1 LPGTFAE
8 RHQGKDSAR
17 LFRLNNIDG
26 LKIAENRGRQ
36 MKSSIRLF
44 SGLFIIIACAAVVF
58 SQTNRGGVSGV
69 ITDHTGAVISGAE
82 VVVINIGSNREI
94 RLTTSADGAFSA
106 PLLEPVLYRITVT
119 APGFKKATLNNIKVD
134 TGTTATVNVTLE
146 LGAASAEVT
155 VTAETVVPLNS
166 GTPGQTITERQIS
179 EMPLNNRSVL
189 DLMMFAS
196 NVSGEMGTEDPQL
209 ASGDTI
215 IPAPGF
221 NVSINGGRM
230 GTTSILADGANN
242 TGVGLARAV
251 VTFSPDTV
259 QEFTV
264 QTSNFS
270 AEYGNTGGGVVNMT
284 TKSGTNQYR
293 GLAYW
298 YHRNP
303 ALNAAPW
310 TMSSVNRPVSARRQ
324 HQLGLTFGGPVW
336 LPKKIFGPAGYD
348 GHDKTFF
355 FVAFEPRYYY
365 DGSQGNQLLPN
376 DAMRRGD
383 FSDVVRLQTGGYA
396 PRDVAQRFGLQ
407 FQENPIYNHYNVEGN
422 LFRPRAAANY
432 EQFPNNVIPQNM
444 LDPIALQML
453 QYVPKAGDY
462 YLADGNLANYVGGSF
477 IKNREY
483 RTTIRLDHQI
493 SSANRLSGRYTQVPI
508 RGDRGSLGFEVGKNE
523 LLTGGTDY
531 SWSKQVLLTD
541 THVFGPRM
549 VNELRANYTYGRFS
563 QTLPPE
569 FDTKNGRNLSTE
581 LGLPSVTQGGMPVF
595 TANAAGVF
603 LGFGVSSMNENRE
616 HSYELA
622 DNFSLVRGNMTWKFG
637 VNLTRQNLNLLSMF
651 GAAGGIYNFTQ
662 NRTLTNS
669 DGQGTGTGGN
679 ELAQFLIGTPVLTTL
694 REVLMPVYYQ
704 WNSYGA
710 FAQNDWK
717 VRRNL
722 TLNLG
727 LRYSLFMPRT
737 EKYDRQGAFLLDDAR
752 EFTLPNPIT
761 LPDGT
766 VVTKALAPP
775 YAFAGR
781 GGRSRYLTP
790 ADYMGFEP
798 RFGFAW
804 SPKIFGLNKDGDS
817 FVLRGGYGIS
827 HMPLTGLSRSA
838 SPDYS
843 AGSSDWGSTDPRL
856 PNPGYAFRLTG
867 NVPNIRNV
875 PPDQYL
881 KIPEDGL
888 IWDNSR
894 GWMAVGQVISSNYH
908 TPYMQSWSLTASYE
922 LMRQTVLE
930 IGYVGSK
937 GTHLFT
943 APVNINRAP
952 QSLMQAYR
960 DQGLGYTANG
970 NRVNDPLNRTLINGG
985 VVQFPNIFLG
995 APYLGFD
1002 GLFEVMNAGANSNRN
1017 AMTVSLRRNHSKG
1030 LSYTANYTWGKSIDD
1045 SSDSGG
1051 VRFLD
1056 LNVRSAGQS
1065 SFGAPRS
1072 IDRSI
1077 SLFDIKH
1084 VFNTSFLYDLPFGR
1098 GRSLLSNA
1106 SGIVNHLVGGWGM
1119 SGLFRVQ
1126 GGLPMS
1132 LVIRDDNG
1140 MGWVPNLRTL
1150 RPDVVPGVPLKNPR
1164 YDKSCPTGPN
1174 CEPYFNPAAFMRPV
1188 RGAYGDAPRA
1198 FDSARGPAQHFFDL
1212 SVQKNFSLGKDGKRS
1227 LQIRVDAINVF
1238 NHPIYRVGRLEDAGE
1253 IFGAINE
1260 GALSPNELNA
1270 WAMFNG
1276 KPSAE
1281 VPEIRAANQ
1290 QIIINNRV
1298 PRTEGLRPDFFRR
1311 PLPEGFFSMNV
1322 NSFDITTEEGFALYR
1337 LRQSYSP
1344 DRWGFLS
1351 VMPGRSGYTPRFIQ
1365 FALKINF

>member
-1 LPGTFAE
+1 M
-8 RHQGKDSAR
+8 R
-17 LFRLNNIDG
+17 
-26 LKIAENRGRQ
+26 
-36 MKSSIRLF
+36 SSIRLF
-44 SGLFIIIACAAVVF
+44 AGLSIIIACAASVF
-58 SQTNRGGVSGV
+58 AQTNRGGVSGV
-69 ITDHTGAVISGAE
+69 VTDHTGAVIPRAE
-82 VVVINIGSNREI
+82 VVIANIGSNREI

-106 PLLEPVLYRITVT
+106 PLLDPVLYRITVT
-119 APGFKKATLNNIKVD
+119 APGFKKATVNNIKVD
-134 TGTTATVNVTLE
+134 TGVTTTVNVSLE

-155 VTAETVVPLNS
+155 VTAETIVPMNS
-166 GTPGQTITERQIS
+166 GAPGQTITERQIS

-189 DLMMFAS
+189 DLMMFAA

-209 ASGDTI
+209 AVGDTV

-221 NVSINGGRM
+221 NVSINGGRL

-310 TMSSVNRPVSARRQ
+310 TMSSVNRPISARRQ
-324 HQLGLTFGGPVW
+324 HQIGLTFGGPVW

-355 FVAFEPRYYY
+355 FAAFEPRYYY
-365 DGSQGNQLLPN
+365 DGFQGNQLLPTE
-376 DAMRRGD
+376 AMRRGD
-383 FSDVVRLQTGGYA
+383 FSNVVRVNGGYA
-396 PRDVAQRFGLQ
+396 PRDVVERFGLQ
-407 FQENPIYNHYNVEGN
+407 NQITDATIYNHYDVVGN
-422 LFRPRAAANY
+422 LFRPRAVANY
-432 EQFPNNVIPQNM
+432 TPFPNNVIPQNM
-444 LDPIALQML
+444 LDPIAMQMM
-453 QYVPKAGDY
+453 QYTPKAGDY
-462 YLADGNLANYVGGSF
+462 YLADGNLANYVGGTF

-483 RTTIRLDHQI
+483 RTTVRLDHQI
-493 SSANRLSGRYTQVPI
+493 SNSNRLSGRYTQVPI
-508 RGDRGSLGFEVGKNE
+508 RGDRGSLGFEAGVNE
-523 LLTGGTDY
+523 LLTAGTDY
-531 SWSKQVLLTD
+531 SWSKQILLTD
-541 THVFGPRM
+541 THILGPTM
-549 VNELRANYTYGRFS
+549 VNELRVNYTYGRFS

-581 LGLPSVTQGGMPVF
+581 LGLPSVTAGGMPVF
-595 TANAAGVF
+595 NASNGGVF

-622 DNFSLVRGNMTWKFG
+622 DNFSLVSGNMTWKFG
-637 VNLTRQNLNLLSMF
+637 VNLMRQNLNLLSMF
-651 GAAGGIYNFTQ
+651 GAAGGIYNFNQ

-669 DGQGTGTGGN
+669 NNQANGTGGN
-679 ELAQFLIGTPVLTTL
+679 ELAQFLMGTPVNTTL
-694 REVLMPVYYQ
+694 RDVLMPVYYQ
-704 WNSYGA
+704 WNTYAG
-710 FAQNDWK
+710 FVQNDWK
-717 VRRNL
+717 VKRNL

-737 EKYDRQGAFLLDDAR
+737 EKYDRQGYFVLDEAR
-752 EFTLPNPIT
+752 EFALPNPVT

-781 GGRSRYLTP
+781 GGRSRHLTP
-790 ADYMGFEP
+790 VDYLGFDP

-804 SPKIFGLNKDGDS
+804 SPKVFGLNKDGDK
-817 FVLRGGYGIS
+817 FVIRGGYGIS
-827 HMPLTGLSRSA
+827 RMPLTGLSRSA

-843 AGSSDWGSTDPRL
+843 AGTATWNSIDNRL
-856 PNPGYAFRLTG
+856 PNPAFAFRLTG
-867 NVPNIRNV
+867 NTPNIVNV

-881 KIPEDGL
+881 DIPENGMVEFGSL
-888 IWDNSR
+888 
-894 GWMAVGQVISSNYH
+894 GWLGAGQVISSNYH
-908 TPYMQSWSLTASYE
+908 TPYMQSWSLTTSYE

-943 APVNINRAP
+943 APVNINLAP

-960 DQGLGYTANG
+960 DQGLGYTG
-970 NRVNDPLNRTLINGG
+970 NNNVNDPLGRTLRTGG
-985 VVQFPNIFLG
+985 NVQFSNIFLG
-995 APYLGFD
+995 APYLGFE
-1002 GLFEVMNAGANSNRN
+1002 GLFEVMNATANSNRN
-1017 AMTVSLRRNHSKG
+1017 AMTISLRRNHSKG

-1056 LNVRSAGQS
+1056 LNVRSAGQAV
-1065 SFGAPRS
+1065 FGAPRS
-1072 IDRSI
+1072 IDRSV

-1084 VFNTSFLYDLPFGR
+1084 VFNASFLYDLPFGR

-1106 SGIVNHLVGGWGM
+1106 SGIVNHLAGGWSM

-1132 LVIRDDNG
+1132 VVIRDDNG
-1140 MGWVPNLRTL
+1140 LGWDGNLRTI
-1150 RPDVVPGVPLKNPR
+1150 RPDVVPGAPLKNPR
-1164 YDKSCPTGPN
+1164 YDKSCPVGPN
-1174 CEPYFNPAAFMRPV
+1174 CEPYFNPAAFTRPAW
-1188 RGAYGDAPRA
+1188 GAYGNAPRA

-1227 LQIRVDAINVF
+1227 VQIRVDAINVL
-1238 NHPIYRVGRLEDAGE
+1238 NHPISRVGRLEDAGE
-1253 IFGAINE
+1253 IFGAIGE
-1260 GALSPNELNA
+1260 GALSVNEYNA
-1270 WAMFNG
+1270 WADFNG
-1276 KPSAE
+1276 KPRNSTPTGQSIMAQ
-1281 VPEIRAANQ
+1281 NQ
-1290 QIIINNRV
+1290 QVILNNRV
-1298 PRTEGLRPDFFRR
+1298 PGTVALRPDFFRR
-1311 PLPEGFFSMNV
+1311 QLPEGFFSMNA

-1337 LRQSYSP
+1337 LRQSYAT
-1344 DRWGFLS
+1344 DRWGYLT